1 MKIMSVNSGSSS
13 IKFKLFEMPSEKV
26 IASGQV
32 DKIGFE
38 DAGFEIEF
46 NGKEFEKHCR
56 LNLIH

>member
-46 NGKEFEKHCR
+46 NGKEFE
-56 LNLIH
+56 NTAD